1 MQLFIKTEQCS
12 FCFQKRD
19 VHLLHV
25 FVFLSGTLT
34 LFVLNLL
41 QNYCGKQVWAI
52 TKIREYLRSDT

>member
-1 MQLFIKTEQCS
+1 MQFFIKTEQCS
-12 FCFQKRD
+12 FSFQKKRRA
-19 VHLLHV
+19 
-25 FVFLSGTLT
+25 FVTRLCLSVRHLT